1 MQIAVFPYRYFDDST
16 CRMLRFHRNSLHISC
31 KHPENGFFLV
41 LNFIIKIIPKIIVKN
56 AIKLAN
62 LRKKM
67 YFCTVL
73 IINTVQIQLLKY
85 DNYEQYNYHLYDLPT
100 RR

>member
-1 MQIAVFPYRYFDDST
+1 MRRGYF
-16 CRMLRFHRNSLHISC
+16 
-31 KHPENGFFLV
+31 
-41 LNFIIKIIPKIIVKN
+41 LNFILKIIPKIIVKN

-73 IINTVQIQLLKY
+73 IINTMQISTQ
-85 DNYEQYNYHLYDLPT
+85 
-100 RR
+100 

>member
-1 MQIAVFPYRYFDDST
+1 VEKLLQIAVFAYRYFDDSA
-16 CRMLRFHRNSLHISC
+16 CQMLRFHRNSLHFPF
-31 KHPENGFFLV
+31 KHPENGVFLV
-41 LNFIIKIIPKIIVKN
+41 LNFILKIIPKIIVKN

-73 IINTVQIQLLKY
+73 IINTMQISIQ
-85 DNYEQYNYHLYDLPT
+85 
-100 RR
+100 

>member
-1 MQIAVFPYRYFDDST
+1 
-16 CRMLRFHRNSLHISC
+16 MLRFHRNKVHFPC
-31 KHPENGFFLV
+31 KHPENGIFLV
-41 LNFIIKIIPKIIVKN
+41 LNFILKIIPKIIVKN

-73 IINTVQIQLLKY
+73 IINTMQISTQ
-85 DNYEQYNYHLYDLPT
+85 
-100 RR
+100 